1 MYQVLP
7 STKQVEEITVACLE
21 LIVQCKASIAAS
33 YNLHHRLRESYSSPC
48 RPNGWLSPPSGQV
61 LPHLL
66 LSSASECPDS
76 FKEGSLSYQR
86 AQPFSGDSVALDV
99 PPFLTP
105 GLSGLSAAK
114 LHFLTYP
121 ACNFFCCPLKEVS
134 NKFILFLSIFISV
147 KLTCVKIYWQPVY
160 PFQRVPACPFSV
172 CLDVPCSL
180 PKLCRVFRSLLCVLQ
195 RKGIKRK
202 HTISFS

>member
-1 MYQVLP
+1 MGDF
-7 STKQVEEITVACLE
+7 
-21 LIVQCKASIAAS
+21 
-33 YNLHHRLRESYSSPC
+33 LHHQDRCFPTSSYPLHL
-48 RPNGWLSPPSGQV
+48 NALTPSRKAV
-61 LPHLL
+61 FHI
-66 LSSASECPDS
+66 
-76 FKEGSLSYQR
+76 R

-121 ACNFFCCPLKEVS
+121 ACNFLFCCPLKEVS